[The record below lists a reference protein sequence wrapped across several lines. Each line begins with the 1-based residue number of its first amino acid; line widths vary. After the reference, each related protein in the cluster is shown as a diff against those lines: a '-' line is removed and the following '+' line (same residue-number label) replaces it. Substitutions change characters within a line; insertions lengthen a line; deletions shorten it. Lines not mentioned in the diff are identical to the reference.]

1 MANDRPRILIP
12 TQMLERL
19 RERAEDLFDV
29 VYVDR
34 LGDIS
39 DAEAAGIRAFAGWGR
54 LDAALIDRLP
64 KLEIIAN
71 YGVGYDGVDAA
82 HAAAKGIMVTN
93 TPEVLSE
100 EVADVT
106 IALLI
111 NTLRELPQA
120 EAHLREGRWLRE
132 GNYPLTPLTLR
143 GRHIGIYGLGR
154 IGREIARRLEG
165 FGVTIS
171 YHARNRRDVPYAYH
185 ETLLGMAEAVDTLV
199 VAVPGGADTEKSVGT
214 EVLRALGP
222 QGVLI
227 NIGRGT
233 VVDEAALVDALR
245 NGTIAA
251 AGLDVFA
258 DEPRVPEELTAMRNV
273 SLLPHVASASVA
285 TRNAMADLVVDNLK
299 AWFGNEPVLT
309 PVAECAH
316 LEGIR
321 R

>member
-1 MANDRPRILIP
+1 MASDRPRILIP
-12 TQMLERL
+12 TQMLKRL

-34 LGDIS
+34 LDDIS

-54 LDAALIDRLP
+54 LDAVLIDRLP

-143 GRHIGIYGLGR
+143 GRHVGIYGLGR

-185 ETLLGMAEAVDTLV
+185 GTLLGMAEAVDTLI
-199 VAVPGGADTEKSVGT
+199 VAVPGGAETEKSVGAA
-214 EVLRALGP
+214 VLQALGAN
-222 QGVLI
+222 GVLV
-227 NIGRGT
+227 NIGRGA
-233 VVDEAALVDALR
+233 VVDEAALVDALK

-258 DEPRVPEELTAMRNV
+258 DEPRVPEELIAMRNV

-309 PVAECAH
+309 PVAECVH
-316 LEGIR
+316 LEGAR